1 MSEHLTAVAI
11 VGIIFGS
18 VVAVIKMISDNRI
31 KNRLIDAGKTG
42 EKIENLN
49 LSADLYSNPINAIKW
64 GLVLLGIGL
73 AFMLGQLFPY
83 RISDSSTFGLM
94 LIFAGIGFLVY
105 YFIAKKVTQ
114 QPQQP
119 M

>member
-1 MSEHLTAVAI
+1 MSDQLTGVAI

-18 VVAVIKMISDNRI
+18 VVAVIKIVSDNRI
-31 KNRLIDAGKTG
+31 KNRLIDGAKAG
-42 EKIENLN
+42 EKIDNVQ
-49 LSADLYSNPINAIKW
+49 LSADFYSNPINAIKW

-94 LIFAGIGFLVY
+94 LIFGGIAFVVY
-105 YFIAKKVTQ
+105 YFIAKNVTQ
-114 QPQQP
+114 PRQQQ